1 MSKATIGD
9 VAKAAGVSKKTVSRV
24 LNNEPG
30 VRKET
35 RDAVTTAIKKL
46 DYIPNL
52 NARRLR
58 TNQSYLIGVLY
69 IDYPTNFY
77 GSLILNGA
85 IKACDKLGYD
95 LLIRPFASENP
106 AGEIATTLRHMV
118 ERSNVDGFIVV
129 PPLCEDQAVI
139 AALEETGT
147 PIVKI
152 ASLDD
157 TSSYCLHS
165 DEVEGAQL
173 AVEHLINLGHSKIG
187 FLNYLVGQAAG
198 KWRYE
203 GYQQALTKYGIEENP
218 DWVAQ
223 FVYGENTLEQA
234 CRKLLC
240 QENRPTAIF
249 TANDA
254 SAAVVYRIASQLKL
268 RIPYDL
274 SVVGFDDDPAAL
286 NLWPPLTTIK
296 QPVAELGYNAATILI
311 EQIIRHQA
319 KRELPLSPSELVVRN
334 STGPLLE

>member
-30 VRKET
+30 VRQAT
-35 RDAVTTAIKKL
+35 QDAVNTAIENL
-46 DYIPNL
+46 EYVPNL

-69 IDYPTNFY
+69 INYSSNFY

-95 LLIRPFASENP
+95 LLIRPFETDYHAETISG
-106 AGEIATTLRHMV
+106 ALKHMV

-129 PPLCEDQAVI
+129 PPLCEDESVI
-139 AALEETGT
+139 RALEETGT

-152 ASLDD
+152 ASMKQD
-157 TSSYCLHS
+157 THLSIHS
-165 DEVEGAQL
+165 DEKEGAQL

-187 FLNYLVGQAAG
+187 FLNYLVGHAAG

-203 GYQQALTKYGIEENP
+203 GYQQALAKHGIQEDP
-218 DWVAQ
+218 DHVCQ
-223 FVYGENTLEQA
+223 FRYGETTLELA
-234 CRKLLC
+234 CRKLLT
-240 QENRPTAIF
+240 QDNRPTAIF

-274 SVVGFDDDPAAL
+274 SIVGFDDDPAAM
-286 NLWPPLTTIK
+286 NLWPPLTTIS
-296 QPVAELGYNAATILI
+296 QPIAELGYNATTILI
-311 EQIIRHQA
+311 EQCIRHKPKTA
-319 KRELPLSPSELVVRN
+319 LPLSSPELVIRN
-334 STGPLLE
+334 STGPLPE

>member
-30 VRKET
+30 VRKT
-35 RDAVTTAIKKL
+35 TQDAVNAAIKSL
-46 DYIPNL
+46 DYVPNL

-69 IDYPTNFY
+69 IDYPSNFY

-95 LLIRPFASENP
+95 LLIRPFESGYDAQMIS
-106 AGEIATTLRHMV
+106 AALKHMV

-129 PPLCEDQAVI
+129 PPLCEDESVI
-139 AALEETGT
+139 QALEETET

-152 ASLDD
+152 ASLNQD
-157 TSSYCLHS
+157 SHISIHS
-165 DEVEGAQL
+165 DEKAGAQL
-173 AVEHLINLGHSKIG
+173 AIEHLVNLGHSKIG
-187 FLNYLVGQAAG
+187 FLNYLVGHAAG

-203 GYQQALTKYGIEENP
+203 GYKEALEKHGIEENANH
-218 DWVAQ
+218 VCQ
-223 FVYGENTLEQA
+223 FRYGETTLEQA
-234 CRKLLC
+234 CRKMLS
-240 QENRPTAIF
+240 QDDRPTAIF

-274 SVVGFDDDPAAL
+274 SVVGFDDDPAAM
-286 NLWPPLTTIK
+286 NLWPPLTTVS

-311 EQIIRHQA
+311 EQCIRHKA
-319 KRELPLSPSELVVRN
+319 KTALPLSLPELVIRN
-334 STGPLLE
+334 STGPLPE